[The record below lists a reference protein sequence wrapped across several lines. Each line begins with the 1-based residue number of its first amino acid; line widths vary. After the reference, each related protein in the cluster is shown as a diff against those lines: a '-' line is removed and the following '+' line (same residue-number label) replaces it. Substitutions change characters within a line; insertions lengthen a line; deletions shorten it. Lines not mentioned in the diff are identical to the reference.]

1 MAKKARKIPMRMC
14 VGCRERY
21 NKKELI
27 RIVRTPEG
35 DVTVDTTGKLSGRG
49 AYVCRDKAQCLEK
62 AIKSKALERHL
73 ETDISPEVYERLKEE
88 IMESD

>member
-1 MAKKARKIPMRMC
+1 MANKSRKIPMRMC
-14 VGCRERY
+14 VGCRQRF

-35 DVTVDTTGKLSGRG
+35 EVAMDSTGKLSGRG
-49 AYVCRDKAQCLEK
+49 AYICKENSECLEK

-73 ETDISPEVYERLKEE
+73 ETNISEQVYESLKKEHLQGG
-88 IMESD
+88 

>member
-1 MAKKARKIPMRMC
+1 MC

-49 AYVCRDKAQCLEK
+49 AYVCRNKPQCLEK
-62 AIKSKALERHL
+62 AMKSKALERHL
-73 ETDISPEVYERLKEE
+73 ENEISSEVYERLKEE
-88 IMESD
+88 LTESD